1 MASLARAILLA
12 SALPLA
18 SLVSA
23 QSLVV
28 DGEVLGEV
36 SHEQTP

>member
-1 MASLARAILLA
+1 MASLARGLLLA

-23 QSLVV
+23 QTILV
-28 DGEVLGEV
+28 DGKEVGE
-36 SHEQTP
+36 